1 MGVVSAILVV
11 LLSVFGAVEVIRKI
25 VFWTL
30 KTENA
35 SEFSVVVVPESAE
48 DCEYLV
54 RSAAEKMRWLDFDEP
69 VRLVCVN
76 DKEDPEIDAICQTLS
91 VKYPYLFVSKS
102 FEIAY
107 NDRDRVEDT

>member
-1 MGVVSAILVV
+1 MGVVSAVMIV
-11 LLSVFGAVEVIRKI
+11 LLSIFGVVEVIRKI

-35 SEFSVVVVPESAE
+35 SEFSVVVIPENAE
-48 DCEYLV
+48 DCEYLI

-69 VRLVCVN
+69 ARLICIN
-76 DKEDPEIDAICQTLS
+76 EKEDPEIDSICEALS
-91 VKYPYLFVSKS
+91 GKYPYLTVSKS

-107 NDRDRVEDT
+107 NRNHNDEDT